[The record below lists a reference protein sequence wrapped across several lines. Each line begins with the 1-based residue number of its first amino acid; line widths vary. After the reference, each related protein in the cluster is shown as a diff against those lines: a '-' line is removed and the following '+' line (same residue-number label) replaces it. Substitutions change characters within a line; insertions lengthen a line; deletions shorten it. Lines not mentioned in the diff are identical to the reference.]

1 MFKVK
6 LCLFFLLSISTS
18 ALYSQKGF
26 RVDKD
31 YRIKKY
37 QKEIIQFL
45 IDHNQFGVN
54 DIKAKSLIKK
64 YSNNIGI
71 SKCIEVFSSK
81 PERSFLLVRFYS
93 FGSGA
98 DNYWGILEKNN
109 KHLFY
114 YDEKDISS
122 IAEYTKG
129 YDIKNQKILLDYLK
143 MYNDWSGPN
152 LHSPQVIDE
161 TQ

>member
-1 MFKVK
+1 MK
-6 LCLFFLLSISTS
+6 LGLFFLLFIST
-18 ALYSQKGF
+18 LPIYSQKGF

-45 IDHNQFGVN
+45 IDHNQLGV
-54 DIKAKSLIKK
+54 DDKTSKLLIRK

-81 PERSFLLVRFYS
+81 PEKSVLLVRFYS

-109 KHLFY
+109 KYLFY
-114 YDEKDISS
+114 YNEKDISS
-122 IAEYTKG
+122 IVEYTKE
-129 YDIKNQKILLDYLK
+129 YDIKNQKTLLDYLK

-161 TQ
+161 SK